1 MPSHM
6 LLEASVPSMDAAAQ
20 ELLVLWQH
28 PTSREILPVG
38 RLSFDGTTY
47 AFDYTVAASRIEGF
61 RALSGL
67 GPLGQ
72 HTESNLLPAIFRQ
85 RVMDPARPDF
95 ASYVQTLGLTT
106 AGATPWEQ
114 ILESGGGRAG
124 DTLQFM
130 EMPVVRRGYAR
141 ARFFANGVRHI
152 PGHIAMIDGQTVVTN
167 EDEHERALQSLA
179 PGDHVSVVAEEANKV
194 DSQAALVTA
203 SGTPI
208 GWVPRLLAPAFRR
221 LIALGPVELS
231 VVRKNGPESPS
242 HLRLVLELET
252 AAPTS
257 FTFDP
262 AGDWNALSR

>member
-6 LLEASVPSMDAAAQ
+6 LLEAPASSMATPVQ

-28 PTSREILPVG
+28 PKSREILPVG

-67 GPLGQ
+67 GALGQ
-72 HTESNLLPAIFRQ
+72 HTESELLPAIFRQ
-85 RVMDPARPDF
+85 RVMDPSRPDF
-95 ASYVQTLGLTT
+95 ADYVGTIGLT
-106 AGATPWEQ
+106 AADATPWEQ

-124 DTLQFM
+124 DTLQFI
-130 EMPVVRRGYAR
+130 EMPVVQREYAR

-152 PGHIAMIDGQTVVTN
+152 PNHVAVIEGHTVVVD
-167 EDEHERALQSLA
+167 EAEHERAIQSLA
-179 PGDHVSVVAEEANKV
+179 PGDTVSVVAEEANRV
-194 DSQAALVTA
+194 DPEAALVTA

-221 LIALGPVELS
+221 LLTSGAVELS
-231 VVRKNGPESPS
+231 VVRRNGPESPS
-242 HLRLVLELET
+242 HLRLVLELNT
-252 AAPTS
+252 AAPPG

-262 AGDWNALSR
+262 TGDWNEI